1 MAESTTA
8 IGRFSIQETIKKAES
23 FGITVLY
30 GDSDSVFLLDPPMD
44 QVEQIIQWAEE
55 HLDLDLEL
63 DKTYKFLAL
72 SKRKKN
78 YIGVKQG
85 GKIDI
90 KGLLAKKH
98 NTPEFIKKRF
108 NVISKIL
115 KEISDE
121 ASFKEKRDEMVSI
134 VEETNRMVG
143 KPVEKGGFDIFDY
156 GITIS
161 ASTKIT
167 ELCEEYSPAYS
178 GG

>member
-1 MAESTTA
+1 ME
-8 IGRFSIQETIKKAES
+8 I
-23 FGITVLY
+23 V
-30 GDSDSVFLLDPPMD
+30 DSVFLLDPPMD

-85 GKIDI
+85 GEIDI

-121 ASFKEKRDEMVSI
+121 ASFKEKRDEIGHPSSKKRTEWLENLWKREASI
-134 VEETNRMVG
+134 SLIM
-143 KPVEKGGFDIFDY
+143 
-156 GITIS
+156 
-161 ASTKIT
+161 
-167 ELCEEYSPAYS
+167 ELR
-178 GG
+178 